1 MSGRRIEADEQAAA
15 AHIPRAAEEDLPAAT
30 FAPRDTTPQ
39 ASETRLPARPAD
51 APAAVPFGF
60 RPPSPFAGLNDA
72 SARRRRLPLRLLSFV
87 LIVALPVILAGVYYL
102 SIAAN
107 QYVVQFRFALRS
119 AEPSGGGFAGLLS
132 GALPP
137 SPTRSDSYAV
147 VQYIRSRTIID
158 DLGKSLDLRALFTRP
173 EADFLARLDP
183 RVPIEGLVR
192 YWRGQVDAF
201 YDTSDGTITVTA
213 RAFRRR
219 DALDLAQ
226 AILAASERLVNTL
239 SARARRDALRQA
251 QRDVKTAETR
261 LKTALAQ
268 LRAFRDKEGV
278 IDPHRSAAASSA
290 LAGQVR
296 DELVHADAD
305 LATLKNYLH
314 GDAPTLKL
322 LEARIRSLRRQRRA
336 VESEVTT
343 NATTQT
349 PALSRIMD
357 SYEPLEAERRF
368 AENAYQHAL
377 QALDRARLNAERQQV
392 YLAVFVRPSL
402 PQEALYPHRLRSLGL
417 VFLIAF
423 AVWGIGS
430 LAVQSVRDHL

>member
-1 MSGRRIEADEQAAA
+1 MSGRPIEKHERAMAGG
-15 AHIPRAAEEDLPAAT
+15 ISPAAEDHLPATTLGPHDVSQQANETGRLPAA
-30 FAPRDTTPQ
+30 AYP
-39 ASETRLPARPAD
+39 
-51 APAAVPFGF
+51 G
-60 RPPSPFAGLNDA
+60 RPPAPFAGL
-72 SARRRRLPLRLLSFV
+72 SHPPARHARLPLRLLSFLV
-87 LIVALPVILAGVYYL
+87 LVVLPVLVAGVYYL
-102 SIAAN
+102 GIAAD

-119 AEPSGGGFAGLLS
+119 AEPSGGGFAGLLA

-137 SPTRSDSYAV
+137 SPTRSDSYAL

-158 DLGKSLDLRALFTRP
+158 DVGKRLDLRALFSRP
-173 EADFLARLDP
+173 EADFLARLGP

-201 YDTSDGTITVTA
+201 YDTTDGTITVSA

-219 DALDLAQ
+219 DALHLAQ
-226 AILAASERLVNTL
+226 AILGASERLVNAL

-251 QRDVKTAETR
+251 QQDVKTAETR

-336 VESEVTT
+336 VESQVT
-343 NATTQT
+343 ATAATRA
-349 PALSRIMD
+349 PALSRLLD
-357 SYEPLEAERRF
+357 SYEPIEAERRF

-377 QALDRARLNAERQQV
+377 QALDRARLNANRQQV

-423 AVWGIGS
+423 AVWGIGC